1 MKPFQERAE
10 EDTKNNYT
18 LSEDSDLTSSK
29 NLWGK
34 MFWLMFE
41 PDGPSSVQVVPSGE
55 HQENWSY
62 QFSHLIGLCVWG
74 GYQVVVIILMLNV
87 LISIMNTTYMAMWA
101 RADKEWKYS
110 KTYFQVPQNL
120 SFNFYFIF
128 VLSVPVFGSQS
139 SFSSPLQ
146 PVLLPHTDSLSLQ
159 VFDHFASNVKHLKS
173 PVL

>member
-1 MKPFQERAE
+1 
-10 EDTKNNYT
+10 
-18 LSEDSDLTSSK
+18 
-29 NLWGK
+29 

-62 QFSHLIGLCVWG
+62 EFSHLIGLCVWG

-146 PVLLPHTDSLSLQ
+146 PVLLPYTGSLSLQ
-159 VFDHFASNVKHLKS
+159 VFEHFASKVKHLNS
-173 PVL
+173 SVLQLLSFAYIL

>member
-18 LSEDSDLTSSK
+18 LSKDSDLTSSK

-41 PDGPSSVQVVPSGE
+41 PDGPSSVQVVPSEE

-62 QFSHLIGLCVWG
+62 EFSHLIGLCVWG

-87 LISIMNTTYMAMWA
+87 LISI
-101 RADKEWKYS
+101 
-110 KTYFQVPQNL
+110 L
-120 SFNFYFIF
+120 
-128 VLSVPVFGSQS
+128 
-139 SFSSPLQ
+139 
-146 PVLLPHTDSLSLQ
+146 
-159 VFDHFASNVKHLKS
+159 
-173 PVL
+173 

>member
-1 MKPFQERAE
+1 
-10 EDTKNNYT
+10 
-18 LSEDSDLTSSK
+18 
-29 NLWGK
+29 

-62 QFSHLIGLCVWG
+62 EFSHLIGLCVWG

-120 SFNFYFIF
+120 SFNFYVPPHILF
-128 VLSVPVFGSQS
+128 VSECIIL
-139 SFSSPLQ
+139 
-146 PVLLPHTDSLSLQ
+146 
-159 VFDHFASNVKHLKS
+159 
-173 PVL
+173 